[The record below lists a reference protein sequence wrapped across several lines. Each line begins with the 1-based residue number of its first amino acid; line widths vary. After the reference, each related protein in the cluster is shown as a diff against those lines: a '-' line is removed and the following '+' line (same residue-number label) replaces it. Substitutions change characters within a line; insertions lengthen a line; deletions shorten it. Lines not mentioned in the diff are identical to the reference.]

1 MQFLTL
7 FYKCCL
13 KPAIAFWKLAGD
25 VAGFAENVCEQLATR
40 QALWLK
46 CGELLCVCSL
56 ARYLCCIM
64 NSHVKLICS
73 FLNQNG
79 KEGIRHHDWLTANIF
94 ALSKM
99 LVSGLSAKCNGKIVA
114 GYWCPHETVSLSS
127 CFSFLPVLRLGKSKS
142 HFAGD
147 SLITVS
153 HVWRL
158 GLLGKMRSSDQDR
171 ML

>member
-7 FYKCCL
+7 FFKCCL
-13 KPAIAFWKLAGD
+13 KPAIAFWKLAGN

-56 ARYLCCIM
+56 ARYLCCI
-64 NSHVKLICS
+64 
-73 FLNQNG
+73 
-79 KEGIRHHDWLTANIF
+79 

-99 LVSGLSAKCNGKIVA
+99 FVSGLSAKCNGKMVP

-142 HFAGD
+142 HFAGV

-153 HVWRL
+153 HAWRL